1 MPAAVRTLTCPND
14 KSLLKP
20 VPGKGFTC
28 PKCGWREKA
37 KAGELVVRG
46 PEKRRID
53 KLDDI
58 GVIEDVSKFEM
69 QIWPIDD
76 QVYCGKCGNRGAY
89 YYLRQTR
96 KADEP
101 TTAFYTCTNNAC
113 KNKWKRAR

>member
-1 MPAAVRTLTCPND
+1 MLTCPTH
-14 KSLLKP
+14 KKLLKP
-20 VPGKGFTC
+20 IPGQGHVC
-28 PKCGWREKA
+28 PVEGCGWRPDTKP
-37 KAGELVVRG
+37 GELVVKG
-46 PEKRRID
+46 AEERRID

-58 GVIEDVSKFEM
+58 GIIEDISKFEM

-76 QVYCGKCGNRGAY
+76 QVWCGKCGNKGAY

-101 TTAFYTCTNNAC
+101 TTAFYTCTKC